1 MPSLESVGGIWH
13 VTETGMTLTQ
23 RAKPEHLWKVIS
35 FCLAGME
42 REVLGEPVGR
52 ENTQQGEL
60 GCGRTFLLARRL
72 PLIFWAG
79 WITAVL
85 FFWGGGGPDTCAF
98 EHRRL
103 GAGRGEG
110 SEHFASRENKQY

>member
-52 ENTQQGEL
+52 ENTRQGEL

-85 FFWGGGGPDTCAF
+85 LGWGWTLHMCICAQTSG
-98 EHRRL
+98 RRE
-103 GAGRGEG
+103 GRGL
-110 SEHFASRENKQY
+110 